1 MATDYGVTSGHE
13 LYSTHRFR
21 DDTKHMIIFDT
32 IDDDICAERSRSI
45 SPPSPQSG
53 TSPARTMLA
62 TGM

>member
-1 MATDYGVTSGHE
+1 MAADYGVTTGHE

-32 IDDDICAERSRSI
+32 IDDDICVERSKSI
-45 SPPSPQSG
+45 SLPSPQNG
-53 TSPARTMLA
+53 TSPAGTMLA